1 MNVIHPPIPPVDY
14 GLMLEVFTDELLSDQ
29 VDDERLSTAAAG
41 LYALC
46 SSITGIGE
54 LSDRADDAGRTRLPG
69 GEAIAPGD
77 AARCVLDHGRTSR
90 FLRGLHAAVL
100 YARARFPDT
109 PIEIL
114 YAGCGPFAPLAL
126 PLTTRF
132 SPDEIRFTLLDVHER
147 SLDAARRLFHGL
159 GKSAFVRDYVQ
170 RDAASYRHAGPRPV
184 HVVVVEAMLAALE
197 REPQVAITMNLAPQL
212 CPGGIFLPERIT
224 VDCCLRDAAKEL
236 PAADAEAPRSAGT
249 GGGARID
256 LGRVLDLS
264 AEACRTSSEAGGG
277 DGRGATSFG
286 SKTLLRVPEE
296 LDGEHDLMLR
306 TAITV
311 YGSIALGDHESGLTC
326 PRILFD
332 AGRMRG
338 GQVVELEYRLGD
350 RPGFSVSVRPEAGT
364 AAARGAAYP

>member
-1 MNVIHPPIPPVDY
+1 MK
-14 GLMLEVFTDELLSDQ
+14 EVADELLSERAN
-29 VDDERLSTAAAG
+29 DDRLSAAAAG
-41 LYALC
+41 LYSLC
-46 SSITGIGE
+46 SSITGISE
-54 LSDRADDAGRTRLPG
+54 HSADADDADGTRLPG

-77 AARCVLDHGRTSR
+77 AARCVLDHHRTSR

-100 YARARFPDT
+100 EARARFPDT

-132 SPDEIRFTLLDVHER
+132 SPAEIRFTLLDIHER
-147 SLDAARRLFHGL
+147 SLDAARRVFQAL
-159 GKSAFVRDYVQ
+159 GKSAFVRDYV
-170 RDAASYRHAGPRPV
+170 RCDAASYRHAGP
-184 HVVVVEAMLAALE
+184 HDIHIVVVEAMQAALE

-224 VDCCLRDAAKEL
+224 VDCGLCDAAQEL
-236 PAADAEAPRSAGT
+236 PAADAADPMSAGT
-249 GGGARID
+249 GRGDRVH

-264 AEACRTSSEAGGG
+264 AGACRSLPTASGGNG
-277 DGRGATSFG
+277 EGRMSFG

-296 LDGEHDLMLR
+296 LDGERDLMLL

-311 YGSIALGDHESGLTC
+311 YDSIALGDHESGLTC

-338 GQVVELEYRLGD
+338 GEVVQFEYLLGD
-350 RPGFSVSVRPEAGT
+350 RPGFRHRST
-364 AAARGAAYP
+364 